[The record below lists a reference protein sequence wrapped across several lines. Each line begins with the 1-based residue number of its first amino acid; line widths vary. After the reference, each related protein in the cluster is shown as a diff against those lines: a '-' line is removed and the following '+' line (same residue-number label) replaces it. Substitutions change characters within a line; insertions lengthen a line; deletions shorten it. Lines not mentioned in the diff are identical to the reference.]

1 MMKKT
6 FFILLSSLF
15 VSCTTLFA
23 QNIQLHYDFG
33 RSFYS
38 DDLSGRPRLTSTVE
52 KFHPDKWGSTFFFV
66 DMDYTSNGVVSAYWE
81 IARELQFW
89 KGPFSAHV
97 EYNGGLAK
105 EFSFNNAYLVG
116 PTYTYN
122 NASFSKGFTFTAMY
136 KYIQKHHTPN
146 NFQLTGT
153 WYLNFCDHLYTCCGF
168 ADLWREKTGFGNMIF
183 LTEPQ
188 FWMNL
193 NKVKGID
200 EKFNL
205 SVGSEVK
212 VSTNFVGDGWYVVP
226 TLALKWTL

>member
-1 MMKKT
+1 MKKT
-6 FFILLSSLF
+6 IFISLSSLF
-15 VSCTTLFA
+15 LFCSTLFA

-33 RSFYS
+33 HSLYS
-38 DDLSGRPRLTSTVE
+38 DDLSARPRVTTTVE
-52 KFHPDKWGSTFFFV
+52 KFHPDSWGSTFFFV

-97 EYNGGLAK
+97 EYNGGVAK

-122 NASFSKGFTFTAMY
+122 NASFTKGFTLTAMY
-136 KYIQKHHTPN
+136 KYIQKHSSPN

-153 WYLNFCDHLYTCCGF
+153 WYINFHKGLYSFCGF
-168 ADLWREKTGFGNMIF
+168 ADWWREKTSYGTTIF
-183 LTEPQ
+183 VTEPQ
-188 FWMNL
+188 FWVNL
-193 NKVKGID
+193 NKIKGVN

-205 SVGSEVK
+205 SVGTEWEIS
-212 VSTNFVGDGWYVVP
+212 NDFVGDGLYFNP